1 MESTSDAL
9 HCPPGWNRWHTLSY
23 RRNVI
28 EVREL
33 TKYYDGLAAVDHISF
48 EVEEGE
54 VFGFLGPN
62 GAGKTTTV
70 RMLTGVI
77 KPGSGSVSIM
87 GFDIRRDPIKAKQIA
102 GVVPDLSNAYSELS
116 AWGNLQFMAEL
127 YGVPG
132 TDARKRAEELL
143 TKFDLYDR
151 KDHKVKT
158 FSKGMK
164 QKLVIAMSLMND
176 PEILFLDEPTS
187 GLDVQSAR
195 LIKEMVREL
204 NNDGKTVFL
213 TTHYMEEAND
223 LCNRIAIINHGTIV
237 AIDAPE
243 KLKMRIGGMQRVEV
257 SFDTPVDVSCFHSI
271 SGVISVRRSGDK
283 LRFYTNEP
291 GRVIYQL
298 VDYSRSN
305 NLEIVMLTTLTPT
318 LEDVFVKLT
327 REQK

>member
-1 MESTSDAL
+1 MK
-9 HCPPGWNRWHTLSY
+9 
-23 RRNVI
+23 NVI
-28 EVREL
+28 EVKEL
-33 TKYYDGLAAVDHISF
+33 TKHYNGLTAVDHINF

-77 KPGSGSVSIM
+77 KPSFGNVSVM
-87 GFDIRRDPIKAKQIA
+87 GFDLGRNPIRAKETM
-102 GVVPDLSNAYSELS
+102 GVVPELSNAYTELS
-116 AWGNLQFMAEL
+116 AWNNLQFMAEL
-127 YGVPG
+127 YGVPKRV
-132 TDARKRAEELL
+132 AVSRAEELL
-143 TKFDLYDR
+143 AKFDLYGR

-164 QKLVIAMSLMND
+164 QKLVTAMSLMND

-204 NNDGKTVFL
+204 RKAGKTIFL
-213 TTHYMEEAND
+213 TTHYMDEASQ
-223 LCNRIAIINHGTIV
+223 LCNRVAIINHGRIA

-243 KLKMRIGGMQRVEV
+243 KLKVRIGGLQYVEV
-257 SFDTPVDVSCFHSI
+257 SFTAPVDVSDLSAMAGI
-271 SGVISVRRSGDK
+271 AGVRTSGDK
-283 LRFYTNEP
+283 IQLYTEEP
-291 GRVIYQL
+291 DRTIRGL
-298 VDYSRSN
+298 VDYSRSFG
-305 NLEIVMLTTLTPT
+305 LEIVTLNTLTPT

-327 REQK
+327 EEE

>member
-1 MESTSDAL
+1 MK
-9 HCPPGWNRWHTLSY
+9 
-23 RRNVI
+23 NVI
-28 EVREL
+28 EVKEL
-33 TKYYDGLAAVDHISF
+33 TKDYNGLMAVDHINF

-77 KPGSGSVSIM
+77 KPSFGNVRVM
-87 GFDIRRDPIKAKQIA
+87 GFGLGQHPIRAKETM
-102 GVVPDLSNAYSELS
+102 GVVPELSNAYTELS
-116 AWGNLQFMAEL
+116 AWNNLQFMAEL
-127 YGVPG
+127 YGVPKRV
-132 TDARKRAEELL
+132 AVSRAEELL

-164 QKLVIAMSLMND
+164 QKLVTAMSLMND

-187 GLDVQSAR
+187 GLDVRSAR

-204 NNDGKTVFL
+204 RDTGKTIFL
-213 TTHYMEEAND
+213 TTHYMDEASQ
-223 LCNRIAIINHGTIV
+223 LCNRVAIINNGRIA

-243 KLKMRIGGMQRVEV
+243 KLKVRIGGLQYVEV
-257 SFDTPVDVSCFHSI
+257 SFTAPADVSDLSAMAGI
-271 SGVISVRRSGDK
+271 TGVRTSGDK
-283 LRFYTNEP
+283 IQLYTDEP
-291 GRVIYQL
+291 DRAIRGL

-305 NLEIVMLTTLTPT
+305 DLEIVTLNTLTPT

-327 REQK
+327 EEA

>member
-1 MESTSDAL
+1 M
-9 HCPPGWNRWHTLSY
+9 PY
-23 RRNVI
+23 KRNVI

-77 KPGSGSVSIM
+77 KPSSGNVSIM
-87 GFDIRRDPIKAKQIA
+87 GFDIRRDPIKAKQIM
-102 GVVPDLSNAYSELS
+102 GVVPELSNAYNELS
-116 AWGNLQFMAEL
+116 AWNNLQFMAEL

-132 TDARKRAEELL
+132 IVARKRAEELL
-143 TKFDLYDR
+143 TKLDLYDR
-151 KDHKVKT
+151 RDHKVRT

-164 QKLVIAMSLMND
+164 QKLIVAMSLMND

-195 LIKEMVREL
+195 LIRGMVREL

-213 TTHYMEEAND
+213 TTHYMEEANY
-223 LCNRIAIINHGTIV
+223 LCSRIAIINHGKIA

-243 KLKMRIGGMQRVEV
+243 KLKMRIGGLQRVEV
-257 SFDTPVDVSCFHSI
+257 SFDMPVDVSRFHDLP
-271 SGVISVRRSGDK
+271 GVINVRRSGDK

-305 NLEIVMLTTLTPT
+305 NLEIVTLTTLTPT
-318 LEDVFVKLT
+318 LEDVFIKLT
-327 REQK
+327 AEVE